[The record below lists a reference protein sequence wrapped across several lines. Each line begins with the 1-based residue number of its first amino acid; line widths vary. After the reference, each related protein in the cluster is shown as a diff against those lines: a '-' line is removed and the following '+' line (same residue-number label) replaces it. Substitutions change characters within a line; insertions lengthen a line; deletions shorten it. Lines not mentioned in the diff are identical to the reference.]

1 MKKEFHTNDIILPK
15 NPTNQEYAQYI
26 TEQERVDEFNEHHYH
41 RHPKHPKTIY
51 KIPENPTKEE
61 MALYITEIE
70 EQKSWELDKDDM
82 LEGIVDDLTP

>member
-1 MKKEFHTNDIILPK
+1 
-15 NPTNQEYAQYI
+15 
-26 TEQERVDEFNEHHYH
+26 
-41 RHPKHPKTIY
+41 
-51 KIPENPTKEE
+51 